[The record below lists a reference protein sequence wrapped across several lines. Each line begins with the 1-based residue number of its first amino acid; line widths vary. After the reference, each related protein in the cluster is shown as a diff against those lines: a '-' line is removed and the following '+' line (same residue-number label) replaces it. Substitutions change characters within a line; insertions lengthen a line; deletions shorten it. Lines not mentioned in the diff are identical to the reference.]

1 MPARSGGRGCV
12 DRIVAM
18 SSDAAQDR
26 PTPQDLTPAS
36 SAAAFAA
43 GSAQSSPAADLRG
56 GSSALVYGVGAV
68 AVAALIACGM
78 LWQRLGN
85 IQEQLARQS
94 AQSGSQSVEARTL
107 ARDAQDLAR
116 DSAARTSVMEARI
129 AELSLQRT
137 QLDELLQSMS
147 RSRDENLVVDI
158 DSSIRLAQQ
167 QAELSGSLQPLV
179 ATLKNARQRIERA
192 AQPRLAPVMR
202 ALDRDLERL
211 ARMSVTDTAG
221 LLTRIED
228 LVRLVDEMPLLN
240 AVAQPRASRH
250 RGVAGQAARQPE
262 PAPIEGSPTE
272 WRWWQSWGE
281 RGWTAVREEA
291 QDLLRVSRIDH
302 PDAIL
307 LAPEQAYFLRENLKL
322 KLLNSRLALLSR
334 QWDAARADLAA
345 SGMAVNKYF
354 DPAARRTQIVQAQ
367 LQQIQANLRTTEQ
380 PALQETL
387 AALATAAA
395 GR

>member
-1 MPARSGGRGCV
+1 
-12 DRIVAM
+12 M

-26 PTPQDLTPAS
+26 PTPQDLTPPA

-43 GSAQSSPAADLRG
+43 GSAQSSPAADLRS
-56 GSSALVYGVGAV
+56 GSSALVLGVGAV

-272 WRWWQSWGE
+272 WSWWQSWGE

-322 KLLNSRLALLSR
+322 SLMNARLGILSR
-334 QWDAARADLAA
+334 RLDSARLDLTTAKTA
-345 SGMAVNKYF
+345 LIKYF
-354 DPAARRTQIVQAQ
+354 DPESRYTQRAIETISQ
-367 LQQIQANLRTTEQ
+367 LQTNMQSMELPR
-380 PALQETL
+380 LDETFASL
-387 AALATAAA
+387 TTAAA